1 MHQSR
6 VVIFVC
12 SAFEKALLCA
22 HLLNQN
28 LILPY
33 LKSVLHPKYRLQAC
47 LLVLVKLLLMSN
59 EFTVSLN
66 FDRFWKTMFSLSVSG
81 KYLLVAFGDV
91 WKNLE
96 TVQKDEEA
104 LP

>member
-1 MHQSR
+1 
-6 VVIFVC
+6 
-12 SAFEKALLCA
+12 
-22 HLLNQN
+22 
-28 LILPY
+28 
-33 LKSVLHPKYRLQAC
+33 
-47 LLVLVKLLLMSN
+47 MSN